1 VLESIDK
8 KSLGTRKKVDIY
20 EGIDLKGYFISIFVL
35 EQKSRFLKKN
45 ASEFEILYERLKTL
59 QDHNYKKK
67 LFFYKMPFCSLAQK
81 QMKEF
86 GWKLIKI

>member
-1 VLESIDK
+1 MA
-8 KSLGTRKKVDIY
+8 TRKKVDIY
-20 EGIDLKGYFISIFVL
+20 ECIDLKDYFVALFVL

-45 ASEFEILYERLKTL
+45 ASELEVLYERLKYN

-67 LFFYKMPFCSLAQK
+67 ILFYKMPFCSLAQK
-81 QMKEF
+81 QMKEA